1 MLPASVWTTFDRA
14 TRPTPSR
21 RPAADTELTIRR
33 ADAQRR
39 VEIDRLAALDSAD
52 PLSGDV
58 LLAELDGRPVAAL
71 ELSSARTVADPFT
84 RSAPAVSLLQL
95 RARQLAGR

>member
-1 MLPASVWTTFDRA
+1 MLPATAWTMFDRA
-14 TRPTPSR
+14 TRPVPRS

-39 VEIDRLAALDSAD
+39 AEIDRLAALDSAD
-52 PLSGDV
+52 PLSGEV
-58 LLAELDGRPVAAL
+58 LLAEIDGRAVAAL
-71 ELSSARTVADPFT
+71 ELDSSRTVADPFA
-84 RSAPAVSLLQL
+84 RSAPAVSMLQM